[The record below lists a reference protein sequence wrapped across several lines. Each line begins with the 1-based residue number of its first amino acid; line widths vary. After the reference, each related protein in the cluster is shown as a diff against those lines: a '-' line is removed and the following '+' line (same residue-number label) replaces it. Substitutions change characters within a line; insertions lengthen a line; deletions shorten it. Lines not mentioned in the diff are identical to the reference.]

1 MMYLTR
7 YKFPAKCTNDYN
19 FELKDQKGQ
28 TLIEFLLL
36 LVSLVAIA
44 FTFMRVVN
52 GNLAEQWTGMSQ
64 VILEDPTQ
72 TLQVR

>member
-1 MMYLTR
+1 MNSLTR
-7 YKFPAKCTNDYN
+7 YIFPTAVNNT
-19 FELKDQKGQ
+19 ELIVKNQKGQ

-36 LVSLVAIA
+36 LVSIVAIA
-44 FTFMRVVN
+44 FTFMRLIN
-52 GNLAEQWTGMSQ
+52 GNLAEQWTEMSQ